1 MNKRLL
7 LILLLALALRL
18 GFGLAQDPLAPYNDF
33 GGDTGWYLANSYA
46 LIMGHQPGETLSDA
60 ERLAPAN
67 WLNAYAL
74 FAGRSVSYVTQV
86 SQLPTPPIYL
96 IITGVAQALS
106 DRPTAMIAVR
116 VLQALMATATC
127 YFAYRLARRLTGR
140 ENAGLLAALLLAV
153 SPVFIVEASL
163 VLSETVF
170 VFLLVSG
177 IWLYVESLTRKRHT
191 LALLVLAGV
200 LLGAATLTRAVLLAF
215 PFGLAIHLLLVYG
228 WRRGLGRAALLLVVY
243 ALSVSTWTVYTV
255 TQWNRFVVAG
265 EGLPSFFYMGSAGW
279 SSAQEVD
286 AALAEQSETG
296 NPLEVAGNTISTNP
310 LGWVQ
315 RRVSELAGA
324 YLQPHGTTFFG
335 GESLRDLALEWLR
348 DDRSPAGLLA
358 LVQRDSFLPK
368 LSLYLFHYAALAL
381 GVVGMWRARKNWRV
395 ALALLGVIAYF
406 TLVHLA
412 LYALPRYLFPAEAF
426 FTIFAVAG
434 IFGVRKN
441 EERETWA

>member
-1 MNKRLL
+1 VNKRLL
-7 LILLLALALRL
+7 LVLLLALALRL
-18 GFGLAQDPLAPYNDF
+18 GFGLAQDPLAPYSDF

-46 LIMGHQPGETLSDA
+46 LIMGHQPGEPLSEA
-60 ERLAPAN
+60 EQLSPAN
-67 WLNAYAL
+67 RLNAYAL

-86 SQLPTPPIYL
+86 SQLPTPPLYL
-96 IITGVAQALS
+96 IITGAAQALF

-127 YFAYRLARRLTGR
+127 YFVYRLARWLTGR
-140 ENAGLLAALLLAV
+140 ENAGLLAALGLAI
-153 SPVFIVEASL
+153 SPVFIIEASL
-163 VLSETVF
+163 ILSETVF
-170 VFLLVSG
+170 VFLLVASV
-177 IWLYVESLTRKRHT
+177 WLYVESLTRKRHA

-228 WRRGLGRAALLLVVY
+228 WRRGLGRAALLLLVY
-243 ALSVSTWTVYTV
+243 ALTVSTWTVYTM
-255 TQWNRFVVAG
+255 TQWNRFVIAG
-265 EGLPSFFYMGSAGW
+265 EGLPAFFYMGAEGW
-279 SSAQEVD
+279 GSAQEVD
-286 AALAEQSETG
+286 AALAEQSPTG
-296 NPLEVAGNTISTNP
+296 DYVEAAGSTISANP
-310 LGWVQ
+310 LGWAQ

-335 GESLRDLALEWLR
+335 GESLRELARDWLR

-368 LSLYLFHYAALAL
+368 LSIYLFHYAALAL
-381 GVVGMWRARKNWRV
+381 SVVGMWRARKNWRV

-412 LYALPRYLFPAEAF
+412 LYALPRYLFPLEAF
-426 FTIFAVAG
+426 FYIFAVAG
-434 IFGVRKN
+434 ILGVRKTQ
-441 EERETWA
+441 EREAWA